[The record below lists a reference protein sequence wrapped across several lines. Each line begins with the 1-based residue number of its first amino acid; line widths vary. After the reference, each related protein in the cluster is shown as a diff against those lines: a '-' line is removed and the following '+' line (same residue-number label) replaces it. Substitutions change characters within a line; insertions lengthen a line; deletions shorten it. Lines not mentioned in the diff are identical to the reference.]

1 MLFCCACWAI
11 AVGALGLGAGHPFPR
26 SQAPAPGGQDA
37 LAPGRQ
43 GPDQQDRV
51 PQSEQALVRQY
62 CVTCHNARART
73 GGLSL
78 EELDP
83 AAAAGHSDVWE
94 KVITKLRGGMM
105 PPVGMPRPGE
115 ATLQG
120 FAASLEQR
128 IDRQALV
135 SPDPGHKPIHRL
147 NRTEYRNAVR
157 DLLALEVDVLDLL
170 PSDDESHGFDNI
182 AGVLRVSSSLLEQ
195 YLTAARRVSSLAVGT
210 DSEVVRLAYRV
221 PPDDS
226 QQDEVDGL
234 GLGTRGGFRVRHNF
248 PQDAEYELAV
258 GLMRNFHGYVT
269 GLEFAHRIEIA
280 IDGEQVFTAQV
291 GGQEDNLASDRNMS
305 AAALAIE
312 KRLTARVR
320 VAAGPHHVGVTFY
333 RRNRASS
340 DEPLQ
345 LHERHH
351 DLQDMNGLPI
361 IDQVTLTGPFNPTGP
376 GDTPSR
382 RRIFTCRPETATA
395 VVRVETARRSA
406 EREGACAQTILTALA
421 QRAYRRPATAGDLD
435 QLMAIYAAG
444 RAEGST
450 FDAGIE
456 QALRLVLASPK
467 FLFRVE
473 TPPAA
478 PGSVSGSTSGSAQP
492 GGVARVSDLEL
503 ASRLSFFLWSS
514 IPDEELLKVAGQGRL
529 DKPAVLQAQVE
540 RMLKDPR
547 SRALVDNFAAQWL
560 RLRNLRSVTPIARDF
575 PNFDNELREA
585 FRIETELFFESIIRD
600 DRSVVDLLNADY
612 TYVNERLAR
621 HYGIPN
627 VYGSHFR
634 RVTVQQEARR
644 GLLGHGSILTV
655 TSYPNRTSPVLRGKW
670 VLENI
675 LGTPPPAPPADVPD
689 LEDNHPGEQAQ
700 SLRARLEAHRRSP
713 NCASCHRVMDPLGF
727 ALENFDGLGQWR
739 EKEPGGA
746 IDPRGQ
752 LADGTPIDGPV
763 ALRKAVLER
772 REMFVRTLTEKLMTY
787 GLGRGLELDDR
798 PLVREVARHAAARDY
813 RWSAIV
819 LGIVR
824 SAPFQMK
831 KALAPA
837 STAPQVATVA
847 AR

>member
-1 MLFCCACWAI
+1 M
-11 AVGALGLGAGHPFPR
+11 
-26 SQAPAPGGQDA
+26 
-37 LAPGRQ
+37 
-43 GPDQQDRV
+43 
-51 PQSEQALVRQY
+51 
-62 CVTCHNARART
+62 
-73 GGLSL
+73 
-78 EELDP
+78 
-83 AAAAGHSDVWE
+83 
-94 KVITKLRGGMM
+94 KLRGGMM
-105 PPVGMPRPGE
+105 PPAGMPRPDE
-115 ATLQG
+115 VTLQG
-120 FAASLEQR
+120 LAASLEQR
-128 IDRQALV
+128 IDGQALI
-135 SPDPGHKPIHRL
+135 SPNPGHKPIHRL

-157 DLLALEVDVLDLL
+157 DLLHLDVDVMELL
-170 PSDDESHGFDNI
+170 PADDESHGFDNI

-210 DSEVVRLAYRV
+210 DAEVVRLSYRV

-234 GLGTRGGFRVRHNF
+234 GLGTRGGLRFRHNF

-258 GLMRNFHGYVT
+258 GLLQNFHGYIT
-269 GLEFAHRIEIA
+269 GLEFAHRVEIE
-280 IDGEQVFTAQV
+280 IDGEQVFVSQV
-291 GGQEDNLASDRNMS
+291 GGDEDLLASDRNMS
-305 AAALAIE
+305 AAALAIHE
-312 KRLTARVR
+312 RLKARVR
-320 VAAGPHHVGVTFY
+320 VAAGPHDVGVTFF
-333 RRNRASS
+333 RRNRAQS

-345 LHERHH
+345 LHELHH

-361 IDQVTLTGPFNPTGP
+361 VEHVAVTGPFNATGP

-382 RRIFTCRPETATA
+382 RQIFTCRPGSTGLTASKTPA
-395 VVRVETARRSA
+395 QAAARRSSQDVQA
-406 EREGACAQTILTALA
+406 SEDGCAQTILKGLA
-421 QRAYRRPATAGDLD
+421 HRAYRRPVTADDLD
-435 QLMAIYAAG
+435 PLMELYEAA

-478 PGSVSGSTSGSAQP
+478 TA
-492 GGVARVSDLEL
+492 GGIARVSDLEL

-514 IPDEELLKVAGQGRL
+514 IPDDELLKLAEQGRL
-529 DKPAVLQAQVE
+529 DEPAVLQAQVE
-540 RMLKDPR
+540 RMLRDPK
-547 SRALVDNFAAQWL
+547 SRALVDSFATQWL
-560 RLRNLRSVTPIARDF
+560 RLRNLRSHAPIARDF

-585 FRIETELFFESIIRD
+585 FRIETELFFESIIRE
-600 DRSVVDLLNADY
+600 DRSVLDLLNADY

-634 RVTVQQEARR
+634 RVTVKEEARR
-644 GLLGHGSILTV
+644 GLLGQGSILTV
-655 TSYPNRTSPVLRGKW
+655 TSYPNRTSPVLRGKF

-675 LGTPPPAPPADVPD
+675 LGTPPPPPPPNVPD
-689 LEDNHPGEQAQ
+689 LEENHPGDEARP
-700 SLRARLEAHRRSP
+700 LRARLEAHRKNP
-713 NCASCHRVMDPLGF
+713 TCASCHRVMDPLGL

-746 IDPRGQ
+746 IDPTGQ

-763 ALRKAVLER
+763 ALREAVLKR

-787 GLGRGLELDDR
+787 GLGRGIELDDR
-798 PLVREVARHAAARDY
+798 PLVREVARTAAARDY

-831 KALAPA
+831 KG
-837 STAPQVATVA
+837 
-847 AR
+847 

>member
-1 MLFCCACWAI
+1 MLQMRMRFFFACWI
-11 AVGALGLGAGHPFPR
+11 VAVASLGLRAGDPAAQPQA
-26 SQAPAPGGQDA
+26 QAPGAQA
-37 LAPGRQ
+37 AA
-43 GPDQQDRV
+43 
-51 PQSEQALVRQY
+51 PQSEQALVKQY
-62 CVTCHNARART
+62 CVTCHNARAKM

-83 AAAAGHSDVWE
+83 AAAASHSDLWE
-94 KVITKLRGGMM
+94 KVIMKLRGGMM
-105 PPVGMPRPGE
+105 PPVGMPRPAE
-115 ATLQG
+115 AALQG

-128 IDRQALV
+128 IDGQALT
-135 SPDPGHKPIHRL
+135 SPNPGHKPIHRL

-157 DLLALEVDVLDLL
+157 DLLHLEVDVTDLL
-170 PSDDESHGFDNI
+170 PADDESHGFDNI

-210 DSEVVRLAYRV
+210 DTEVVRLAYRV

-226 QQDEVDGL
+226 QQDEVDGV
-234 GLGTRGGFRVRHNF
+234 GLGTRGGFRFRHNF
-248 PQDAEYELAV
+248 PQDAEYDLAI
-258 GLMRNFHGYVT
+258 GLVQNFHGYIT
-269 GLEFAHRIEIA
+269 GLEFAHRVEIA
-280 IDGEQVFTAQV
+280 IDGEQVFVAQV
-291 GGQEDNLASDRNMS
+291 GGDEDLLASDRNMS
-305 AAALAIE
+305 VAALKIHE
-312 KRLTARVR
+312 RLKSRVR
-320 VAAGPHHVGVTFY
+320 VKAGPHDVGVTFF
-333 RRNRASS
+333 RRNRAQS

-361 IDQVTLTGPFNPTGP
+361 VEQVTLTGPFDATGP

-382 RRIFTCRPETATA
+382 RRIFACRPPASATA
-395 VVRVETARRSA
+395 PAGSRRSSQDIQA
-406 EREGACAQTILTALA
+406 SEDGCARTILTTLA
-421 QRAYRRPATAGDLD
+421 HRAYRRPVTADDLAP
-435 QLMAIYAAG
+435 LMELYEAA
-444 RAEGST
+444 RKDGST

-478 PGSVSGSTSGSAQP
+478 SRAEP
-492 GGVARVSDLEL
+492 VSDLEL

-514 IPDEELLKVAGQGRL
+514 IPDDELLKVAEQGRL
-529 DKPAVLQAQVE
+529 DEPAVLQAQVE

-547 SRALVDNFAAQWL
+547 SRALVDSFASQWL
-560 RLRNLRSVTPIARDF
+560 RLRNLRSHTPIARDF

-585 FRIETELFFESIIRD
+585 FRIETELFFESIIRE
-600 DRSVVDLLNADY
+600 DRSVLDLLNADY

-634 RVTVQQEARR
+634 RVTVTQDARR
-644 GLLGHGSILTV
+644 GLLGQGSILTV

-670 VLENI
+670 VLENL

-689 LEDNHPGEQAQ
+689 IEENQPGEDAR
-700 SLRARLEAHRRSP
+700 SLRARLEAHRRNP
-713 NCASCHRVMDPLGF
+713 TCASCHRVMDPLGF

-746 IDPRGQ
+746 IDPTGQ

-763 ALRKAVLER
+763 ALRKAVLAR

-787 GLGRGLELDDR
+787 GLGRGMELDDR
-798 PLVREVARHAAARDY
+798 PLVREVARKAAARDY

-831 KALAPA
+831 KAPAPD
-837 STAPQVATVA
+837 APQAAAVA
-847 AR
+847 AH

>member
-1 MLFCCACWAI
+1 MRRASMLFFCACWVV
-11 AVGALGLGAGHPFPR
+11 AVASLGLRAGHPPAQP
-26 SQAPAPGGQDA
+26 QAGAPGTQGE
-37 LAPGRQ
+37 APDRQ
-43 GPDQQDRV
+43 GVGKDAA
-51 PQSEQALVRQY
+51 PQSEQALVKQY
-62 CVTCHNARART
+62 CVSCHNARALT

-78 EELDP
+78 ERLDP
-83 AAAAGHSDVWE
+83 AAAASHSDIWE
-94 KVITKLRGGMM
+94 KVILKLRGGMM
-105 PPVGMPRPGE
+105 PPVGMPRPAE
-115 ATLQG
+115 ATLQR

-128 IDRQALV
+128 IDAQALI

-147 NRTEYRNAVR
+147 NRTEYGNAVR
-157 DLLALEVDVLDLL
+157 DLLHLEVDVMDLL
-170 PSDDESHGFDNI
+170 PADDESHGFDNI

-195 YLTAARRVSSLAVGT
+195 YLAAARRVSSLAVGT
-210 DSEVVRLAYRV
+210 DTEVVRRAYRV

-234 GLGTRGGFRVRHNF
+234 GLGTRGGLRFRHNF
-248 PQDAEYELAV
+248 PQDAEYELAI
-258 GLMRNFHGYVT
+258 GLMRNFHGYIT
-269 GLEFAHRIEIA
+269 GLEFAHRVEIA
-280 IDGEQVFTAQV
+280 IDGEQVFVAHV
-291 GGQEDNLASDRNMS
+291 GGEEDNLASDRNMS
-305 AAALAIE
+305 AAAEVIHE
-312 KRLTARVR
+312 RLKARVR
-320 VAAGPHHVGVTFY
+320 VAAGPHDVGVTFF
-333 RRNRASS
+333 RRNRAPS

-361 IDQVTLTGPFNPTGP
+361 IEQVTVTGPFDPTGP

-382 RRIFTCRPETATA
+382 RRIFTCRPEADPA
-395 VVRVETARRSA
+395 LARRSA
-406 EREGACAQTILTALA
+406 EREVGCARTILTALA
-421 QRAYRRPATAGDLD
+421 QRAYRRPATADDLAP
-435 QLMAIYAAG
+435 LMELYEAA

-473 TPPAA
+473 TPPTAA
-478 PGSVSGSTSGSAQP
+478 
-492 GGVARVSDLEL
+492 GGGERVTDLEL

-514 IPDEELLKVAGQGRL
+514 IPDDELLEVAGQGRL
-529 DKPAVLQAQVE
+529 DEPAVLQAQVE
-540 RMLKDPR
+540 RMLRDPR
-547 SRALVDNFAAQWL
+547 SRALVDSFATQWL
-560 RLRNLRSVTPIARDF
+560 RLRNLRSHSPIARDF

-585 FRIETELFFESIIRD
+585 FRTETELFFGSIIRE
-600 DRSVVDLLNADY
+600 DRSVLDLLNADY

-634 RVTVQQEARR
+634 RVRVEQEARR

-675 LGTPPPAPPADVPD
+675 LGTPPPAPPPDVPD
-689 LEDNHPGEQAQ
+689 LEENQPGDEAR
-700 SLRARLEAHRRSP
+700 SLRARLEEHRRNP
-713 NCASCHRVMDPLGF
+713 TCASCHRVMDPLGL

-746 IDPRGQ
+746 INPRGQ

-763 ALRKAVLER
+763 ALRNAVLER
-772 REMFVRTLTEKLMTY
+772 REMFVRALTEKLMTY
-787 GLGRGLELDDR
+787 ALGRGIELDDK
-798 PLVREVARHAAARDY
+798 PLVRTVVRQAAARDY

-831 KALAPA
+831 KAPAPA
-837 STAPQVATVA
+837 PDTQQVAT
-847 AR
+847 RGSSK

>member
-1 MLFCCACWAI
+1 MLFFCACWVV
-11 AVGALGLGAGHPFPR
+11 AVASLGLGAGHQSARPQAPGPR
-26 SQAPAPGGQDA
+26 SQGAA
-37 LAPGRQ
+37 
-43 GPDQQDRV
+43 
-51 PQSEQALVRQY
+51 PQSEQALVKQY
-62 CVTCHNARART
+62 CVSCHNARALT

-78 EELDP
+78 EGLDP
-83 AAAAGHSDVWE
+83 AAAASHSDVWE
-94 KVITKLRGGMM
+94 KVIMKLRGGMM
-105 PPVGMPRPGE
+105 PPVGMPRPDE
-115 ATLQG
+115 PTLQG

-128 IDRQALV
+128 IDAQALI

-147 NRTEYRNAVR
+147 NRTEYGNAVR
-157 DLLALEVDVLDLL
+157 DLLDLEVDVMDLL
-170 PSDDESHGFDNI
+170 PADDESYGFDNI

-210 DSEVVRLAYRV
+210 DTEVVRLAYRV

-234 GLGTRGGFRVRHNF
+234 GLGTRGGLRFRHNF
-248 PQDAEYELAV
+248 PQDAEYELAI
-258 GLMRNFHGYVT
+258 GLMRNFHGYIT
-269 GLEFAHRIEIA
+269 GLEFAHRVEIA

-291 GGQEDNLASDRNMS
+291 GGPADNLASDRNMS
-305 AAALAIE
+305 AAADAIHE
-312 KRLTARVR
+312 RLKARVR
-320 VAAGPHHVGVTFY
+320 VAAGPHDVGVTFF
-333 RRNRASS
+333 RRNRAQS

-361 IDQVTLTGPFNPTGP
+361 IEQVTVTGPFDPTGA

-382 RRIFTCRPETATA
+382 RRIFTCRPETP
-395 VVRVETARRSA
+395 AREA
-406 EREGACAQTILTALA
+406 ACARTILTALA
-421 QRAYRRPATAGDLD
+421 HRAYRRPVTAGDLD
-435 QLMAIYAAG
+435 PLMELYAAG

-456 QALRLVLASPK
+456 QALRLILASPK

-478 PGSVSGSTSGSAQP
+478 A
-492 GGVARVSDLEL
+492 GGVARVTDLEL

-514 IPDEELLKVAGQGRL
+514 IPDDELLRVAEQGRL
-529 DKPAVLQAQVE
+529 DQPAVLQAQVE
-540 RMLKDPR
+540 RMLRDPR
-547 SRALVDNFAAQWL
+547 SRALVDSFATQWL
-560 RLRNLRSVTPIARDF
+560 RLRNLRSHTPIARDF

-585 FRIETELFFESIIRD
+585 FRTETGLFFGSIIRE
-600 DRSVVDLLNADY
+600 DRSVLDLLNADY
-612 TYVNERLAR
+612 TYLNERLAR

-644 GLLGHGSILTV
+644 GLLGQGSILTV

-689 LEDNHPGEQAQ
+689 LEENQPGDEAR
-700 SLRARLEAHRRSP
+700 SLRARLEAHRRNP
-713 NCASCHRVMDPLGF
+713 TCASCHRVMDPLGL

-739 EKEPGGA
+739 DKEPGGA
-746 IDPRGQ
+746 INPTGQ
-752 LADGTPIDGPV
+752 LADGTPVDGPV
-763 ALRKAVLER
+763 ALRNALLER
-772 REMFVRTLTEKLMTY
+772 REMFVRALTEKLMTY
-787 GLGRGLELDDR
+787 ALGRGIELDDK
-798 PLVREVARHAAARDY
+798 PLVRSVARAAAARDY

-831 KALAPA
+831 KAPAPVPDA
-837 STAPQVATVA
+837 RQVAAVA
-847 AR
+847 AH

>member
-1 MLFCCACWAI
+1 MRRAMLFFCACWVV
-11 AVGALGLGAGHPFPR
+11 AVGSLGLRAGHPVAEP
-26 SQAPAPGGQDA
+26 QAPAPGRQDVA
-37 LAPGRQ
+37 
-43 GPDQQDRV
+43 
-51 PQSEQALVRQY
+51 PQSEQELVKQY
-62 CVTCHNARART
+62 CVACHNARART

-78 EELDP
+78 EGLDP
-83 AAAAGHSDVWE
+83 AAAAGQADVWE

-105 PPVGMPRPGE
+105 PPGGMPRPDE
-115 ATLQG
+115 TTLRA

-128 IDRQALV
+128 IDRQALI
-135 SPDPGHKPIHRL
+135 SPNPGHKPIHRL

-157 DLLALEVDVLDLL
+157 DLLHLEVDVVDLL
-170 PSDDESHGFDNI
+170 PADDESHGFDNI

-195 YLTAARRVSSLAVGT
+195 YLTAARRVSSLAAGT
-210 DSEVVRLAYRV
+210 DTEVVRLAYRV

-234 GLGTRGGFRVRHNF
+234 GLGTRGGFRFRHNF
-248 PQDAEYELAV
+248 PQDAEYELAI
-258 GLMRNFHGYVT
+258 GIMRNFHGYMT
-269 GLEFAHRIEIA
+269 GLEFAHRVEIA
-280 IDGEQVFTAQV
+280 IDGDQVFSAQV
-291 GGQEDNLASDRNMS
+291 GGPEDNLASDRNMS
-305 AAALAIE
+305 AAADAIHE
-312 KRLTARVR
+312 RLKARVR
-320 VAAGPHHVGVTFY
+320 IAAGPHDVGVTFF
-333 RRNRASS
+333 RRNRAPS

-351 DLQDMNGLPI
+351 DLQDMNGLPL
-361 IDQVTLTGPFNPTGP
+361 IDQVTVTGPFNPTGP

-382 RRIFTCRPETATA
+382 RRIFTCRPTTRAQELGC
-395 VVRVETARRSA
+395 AR
-406 EREGACAQTILTALA
+406 TILTSLA
-421 QRAYRRPATAGDLD
+421 QRAYRRPVTADDLAP
-435 QLMAIYAAG
+435 LMELYEAA
-444 RAEGST
+444 RAEGGT
-450 FDAGIE
+450 FDSGVE
-456 QALRLVLASPK
+456 QSLRLILASPK

-478 PGSVSGSTSGSAQP
+478 
-492 GGVARVSDLEL
+492 GGVSRVSDLEL

-514 IPDEELLKVAGQGRL
+514 IPDDELLGLAQQGRL
-529 DKPAVLQAQVE
+529 DEPAVLQAQVE
-540 RMLKDPR
+540 RMLRDPR
-547 SRALVDNFAAQWL
+547 SRALVDSFATQWL
-560 RLRNLRSVTPIARDF
+560 RLRNLRSHTPIARDF
-575 PNFDNELREA
+575 PDFDNELREA
-585 FRIETELFFESIIRD
+585 FRIETELFFETMIRE

-634 RVTVQQEARR
+634 RVAVKQDARR

-675 LGTPPPAPPADVPD
+675 FGTPPPAPPADVPD
-689 LEDNHPGEQAQ
+689 LEDNHPGEEAR
-700 SLRARLEAHRRSP
+700 SLRARLEAHRRSAT
-713 NCASCHRVMDPLGF
+713 CASCHRVMDPLGL

-746 IDPRGQ
+746 IDPTGQ

-763 ALRKAVLER
+763 ALRRAVLER

-787 GLGRGLELDDR
+787 GLGRGIELDDR
-798 PLVREVARHAAARDY
+798 PIVREVARNAAARDY
-813 RWSAIV
+813 RGSAIV

-831 KALAPA
+831 KAPAPDA
-837 STAPQVATVA
+837 RLVATVA
-847 AR
+847 AREGTPSKRSGRR

>member
-1 MLFCCACWAI
+1 MRRASLFFFACWVV
-11 AVGALGLGAGHPFPR
+11 AVASLGLRAGQSAQP
-26 SQAPAPGGQDA
+26 QAPAPGGQRVA
-37 LAPGRQ
+37 AGNQAPA
-43 GPDQQDRV
+43 
-51 PQSEQALVRQY
+51 PQSEQALVKQY
-62 CVTCHNARART
+62 CVTCHNARTQT

-78 EELDP
+78 EALDP
-83 AAAAGHSDVWE
+83 AATASHSDVWE
-94 KVITKLRGGMM
+94 KVIMKLRGGMM
-105 PPVGMPRPGE
+105 PPVGMPRPAE

-128 IDRQALV
+128 IDAQALT
-135 SPDPGHKPIHRL
+135 SPDPGHKPIHRF

-157 DLLALEVDVLDLL
+157 DLLDLEVDVMDLL
-170 PSDDESHGFDNI
+170 PADDESHGFDNI

-210 DSEVVRLAYRV
+210 DTEVVRLAYRV

-234 GLGTRGGFRVRHNF
+234 GLGTRGGLRFRHNF
-248 PQDAEYELAV
+248 PHDAEYELAI
-258 GLMRNFHGYVT
+258 GLMRNFHGYIT
-269 GLEFAHRIEIA
+269 GLEFAHRVEIA
-280 IDGEQVFTAQV
+280 IDGEQVFSAQV
-291 GGQEDNLASDRNMS
+291 GGPADNLASDRNMS
-305 AAALAIE
+305 AAAEAIHE
-312 KRLTARVR
+312 RLKARVR
-320 VAAGPHHVGVTFY
+320 VAAGPHDVGVTFF
-333 RRNRASS
+333 RRNRAQS

-361 IDQVTLTGPFNPTGP
+361 VEQVTLTGPFNPTGP

-382 RRIFTCRPETATA
+382 RRIFTCRPSTSAQEASC
-395 VVRVETARRSA
+395 AR
-406 EREGACAQTILTALA
+406 TILTGLA
-421 QRAYRRPATAGDLD
+421 RRAYRRPVTADDLD
-435 QLMAIYAAG
+435 PLMELYEAA

-450 FDAGIE
+450 FDARIE

-473 TPPAA
+473 TPPATA
-478 PGSVSGSTSGSAQP
+478 R
-492 GGVARVSDLEL
+492 GVAPISDLEL

-514 IPDEELLKVAGQGRL
+514 IPDEDLLRLAEQGRL
-529 DKPAVLQAQVE
+529 DEPAVLQAQVE
-540 RMLKDPR
+540 RMLKDPK
-547 SRALVDNFAAQWL
+547 SRALVDSFATQWL
-560 RLRNLRSVTPIARDF
+560 RLRNLRSHSPIAHDF

-585 FRIETELFFESIIRD
+585 FRIETELFFGSIIRE
-600 DRSVVDLLNADY
+600 DRSVLDLLNADY

-634 RVTVQQEARR
+634 RVTVKQDARR
-644 GLLGHGSILTV
+644 GLLGQGSILTV

-675 LGTPPPAPPADVPD
+675 LGTPPPSPPQDVPD
-689 LEDNHPGEQAQ
+689 IEENHPGQEAR
-700 SLRARLEAHRRSP
+700 SLRARLEAHRRNP
-713 NCASCHRVMDPLGF
+713 TCASCHRVMDPLGF

-746 IDPRGQ
+746 IDPTGQ

-763 ALRKAVLER
+763 ALRKAVLAR

-787 GLGRGLELDDR
+787 GLGRGMELGDR
-798 PLVREVARHAAARDY
+798 PLVRAIARDAAARDY

-831 KALAPA
+831 KAQESATLAA
-837 STAPQVATVA
+837 S
-847 AR
+847 R

>member
-1 MLFCCACWAI
+1 MRRGSMLFFCACWIVA
-11 AVGALGLGAGHPFPR
+11 AASLGVRAGHPSARP
-26 SQAPAPGGQDA
+26 QTPARGQDVA
-37 LAPGRQ
+37 
-43 GPDQQDRV
+43 
-51 PQSEQALVRQY
+51 PQSEQAIVKQY
-62 CVTCHNARART
+62 CVSCHNARALT

-78 EELDP
+78 EGLDP
-83 AAAAGHSDVWE
+83 AAASSHSDVWE
-94 KVITKLRGGMM
+94 QVIMKLRGGMM
-105 PPVGMPRPGE
+105 PPVGMPRPDE
-115 ATLQG
+115 AILQR

-128 IDRQALV
+128 IDRQALL

-157 DLLALEVDVLDLL
+157 DLLDLEVDVMDLL
-170 PSDDESHGFDNI
+170 PADDESHGFDNI

-210 DSEVVRLAYRV
+210 DTEVVRLAYRV

-234 GLGTRGGFRVRHNF
+234 GLGTRGGLRFRHNF
-248 PQDAEYELAV
+248 PQDAEYELAIS
-258 GLMRNFHGYVT
+258 LMRNFHGYIT
-269 GLEFAHRIEIA
+269 GLEFAHRLEIA
-280 IDGEQVFTAQV
+280 IDGEQVFSAQV
-291 GGQEDNLASDRNMS
+291 GGPEDNLASDRNMS
-305 AAALAIE
+305 AAALAIHE
-312 KRLTARVR
+312 RLKARVR
-320 VAAGPHHVGVTFY
+320 VAAGPHDVGVTFF
-333 RRNRASS
+333 RRNHAAS

-361 IDQVTLTGPFNPTGP
+361 VEQVTVTGPFDPTGA

-382 RRIFTCRPETATA
+382 RRIFTCRPGSTPPSAGE
-395 VVRVETARRSA
+395 ARA
-406 EREGACAQTILTALA
+406 QGAACARTILTTVAR
-421 QRAYRRPATAGDLD
+421 RAYRRPVTADDLAP
-435 QLMAIYAAG
+435 LMELYEAA

-456 QALRLVLASPK
+456 QALRLILASPK

-478 PGSVSGSTSGSAQP
+478 AGRVGP
-492 GGVARVSDLEL
+492 VSDLEL

-514 IPDEELLKVAGQGRL
+514 IPDEELLKLAEQGRL
-529 DKPAVLQAQVE
+529 DEPAVLQAQVE
-540 RMLKDPR
+540 RMLSDPR
-547 SRALVDNFAAQWL
+547 SRALVDGFASQWL
-560 RLRNLRSVTPIARDF
+560 RLRNLRSHSPIARDF
-575 PNFDNELREA
+575 PDFDNELREA
-585 FRIETELFFESIIRD
+585 FRIETELFFESIIRE
-600 DRSVVDLLNADY
+600 DRSVLDLLNADY
-612 TYVNERLAR
+612 TYLNERLAR
-621 HYGIPN
+621 HYGIPD

-634 RVTVQQEARR
+634 RVPVKQPARR
-644 GLLGHGSILTV
+644 GLLGQGSILTV

-675 LGTPPPAPPADVPD
+675 LGTPPPAPPPNVPD
-689 LEDNHPGEQAQ
+689 LEENHPGAEAR
-700 SLRARLEAHRRSP
+700 SLRVRLETHRRSP
-713 NCASCHRVMDPLGF
+713 TCASCHRVMDPLGL

-763 ALRKAVLER
+763 ALREAVLER

-787 GLGRGLELDDR
+787 GLGRGIELGDR
-798 PLVREVARHAAARDY
+798 PLVREVARNAAARDY

-831 KALAPA
+831 KAQESATPA
-837 STAPQVATVA
+837 AS
-847 AR
+847 R

>member
-1 MLFCCACWAI
+1 MRRASMLFFGVCWI
-11 AVGALGLGAGHPFPR
+11 VAVASLGLRAGYPSAQP
-26 SQAPAPGGQDA
+26 QAPASGGQRVAPGGQRV
-37 LAPGRQ
+37 APGEQRVGKDAAPRFLLRQ
-43 GPDQQDRV
+43 EATAGQA
-51 PQSEQALVRQY
+51 EQGLVKQY
-62 CVTCHNARART
+62 CVTCHNARALT

-78 EELDP
+78 EGLDP

-94 KVITKLRGGMM
+94 KVIMKLRGGMM
-105 PPVGMPRPGE
+105 PPVGMPRPDE

-120 FAASLEQR
+120 LAASLEQR
-128 IDRQALV
+128 IDGEALI

-147 NRTEYRNAVR
+147 NRTEYGNAVR
-157 DLLALEVDVLDLL
+157 DLLGLEVDVMDLL
-170 PSDDESHGFDNI
+170 PPDDESHGSDNI

-210 DSEVVRLAYRV
+210 DAEVVRLAYRV

-234 GLGTRGGFRVRHNF
+234 GLGTRGGFRFRHNF
-248 PQDAEYELAV
+248 PQDAEYELVIA
-258 GLMRNFHGYVT
+258 LMRNFHGYIT
-269 GLEFAHRIEIA
+269 GLEFAHRVEIS

-291 GGQEDNLASDRNMS
+291 GGLEDNLASDRNMS
-305 AAALAIE
+305 AAALAIHE
-312 KRLTARVR
+312 RLKARVR
-320 VAAGPHHVGVTFY
+320 IAGGPHDVGVTFF
-333 RRNRASS
+333 RRNHAQS

-361 IDQVTLTGPFNPTGP
+361 IEQVTVTGPFGPTGA

-382 RRIFTCRPETATA
+382 RRIFTCRPG
-395 VVRVETARRSA
+395 SP
-406 EREGACAQTILTALA
+406 AQEASCSRTILTALA
-421 QRAYRRPATAGDLD
+421 RRAYRRPVTANDLD
-435 QLMAIYAAG
+435 PPMEIYAAA
-444 RAEGST
+444 RAEGSP

-473 TPPAA
+473 KPPAA
-478 PGSVSGSTSGSAQP
+478 V
-492 GGVARVSDLEL
+492 GGVEPVSDIEL

-514 IPDEELLKVAGQGRL
+514 IPDDELLRLAEQGRL
-529 DKPAVLQAQVE
+529 DEPAVLQAQVE
-540 RMLKDPR
+540 RMLRDPR

-560 RLRNLRSVTPIARDF
+560 RLRNLRSHTPIARDF

-585 FRIETELFFESIIRD
+585 FRIETELFFGSIIRE
-600 DRSVVDLLNADY
+600 DRSVIDLLNADY

-634 RVTVQQEARR
+634 RVTVKQDARR

-675 LGTPPPAPPADVPD
+675 LGTPPPPPPQDVPD
-689 LEDNHPGEQAQ
+689 IEENHPSQEAR
-700 SLRARLEAHRRSP
+700 SLRARLEAHRRNP
-713 NCASCHRVMDPLGF
+713 TCASCHRVMDPLGF

-746 IDPRGQ
+746 IDPTGQ

-787 GLGRGLELDDR
+787 GLGRGIELADR
-798 PLVREVARHAAARDY
+798 PLVRDVARTAAARDY
-813 RWSAIV
+813 RWSAVV

-831 KALAPA
+831 KVPAPGA
-837 STAPQVATVA
+837 QPVA
-847 AR
+847 AVAAH

>member
-1 MLFCCACWAI
+1 LGIHRASILFFCVCWI
-11 AVGALGLGAGHPFPR
+11 VAVASLGLRAGHPSALP
-26 SQAPAPGGQDA
+26 QAPAPGAQA
-37 LAPGRQ
+37 RT
-43 GPDQQDRV
+43 
-51 PQSEQALVRQY
+51 PQSEQALVKQY
-62 CVTCHNARART
+62 CVTCHNARALT

-78 EELDP
+78 EGLDP
-83 AAAAGHSDVWE
+83 AAAASHSDVWE
-94 KVITKLRGGMM
+94 KVILKVRGGMM
-105 PPVGMPRPGE
+105 PPVGMPRPDE

-128 IDRQALV
+128 IDAQALI

-147 NRTEYRNAVR
+147 NRTEYGNAVR
-157 DLLALEVDVLDLL
+157 DLLDLEVDVMDLL
-170 PSDDESHGFDNI
+170 PPDDESHGFDNI

-210 DSEVVRLAYRV
+210 DAEVVRLAYRV

-234 GLGTRGGFRVRHNF
+234 GLGTRGGFGFRHNF
-248 PQDAEYELAV
+248 PQDAEYELAIA
-258 GLMRNFHGYVT
+258 LMRNFHGYIT
-269 GLEFAHRIEIA
+269 GLEFAHRIEIS
-280 IDGEQVFTAQV
+280 IDGEQVFVAQV
-291 GGQEDNLASDRNMS
+291 GGPADNLASDRNMS
-305 AAALAIE
+305 AAAEAIHE
-312 KRLTARVR
+312 RLKARVR
-320 VAAGPHHVGVTFY
+320 VAAGPHDVGVTFF
-333 RRNRASS
+333 RRNRAQS

-361 IDQVTLTGPFNPTGP
+361 VDQVTLTGPFNATGA

-382 RRIFTCRPETATA
+382 RRIFTCRPETP
-395 VVRVETARRSA
+395 AREA
-406 EREGACAQTILTALA
+406 ACARTILTALA
-421 QRAYRRPATAGDLD
+421 QRAYRRPVTADDLD
-435 QLMAIYAAG
+435 PLMELYAAG

-467 FLFRVE
+467 FLVRVE
-473 TPPAA
+473 KPPAA
-478 PGSVSGSTSGSAQP
+478 V
-492 GGVARVSDLEL
+492 GGVDRVSDLEL

-514 IPDEELLKVAGQGRL
+514 IPDDELLKLAGQGRL
-529 DKPAVLQAQVE
+529 HEPAVLQAQVQ
-540 RMLKDPR
+540 RMLRDPR
-547 SRALVDNFAAQWL
+547 SRALVDSFATQWL
-560 RLRNLRSVTPIARDF
+560 RMRNLRSHDPIARDF

-585 FRIETELFFESIIRD
+585 FRIETELFFGSIIRE
-600 DRSVVDLLNADY
+600 DRSVLDLLNADY

-644 GLLGHGSILTV
+644 GLLGQGSILTV

-689 LEDNHPGEQAQ
+689 LEENQPGDEAR
-700 SLRARLEAHRRSP
+700 SLRARLEAHRRNP
-713 NCASCHRVMDPLGF
+713 TCASCHRVMDPLGL

-739 EKEPGGA
+739 DKEPGGA
-746 IDPRGQ
+746 INPTGQ

-763 ALRKAVLER
+763 ALRNALLER
-772 REMFVRTLTEKLMTY
+772 REVFVRALTEKLMTY
-787 GLGRGLELDDR
+787 ALGRGIELDDK
-798 PLVREVARHAAARDY
+798 PLVRNVAREAAARDY

-831 KALAPA
+831 KAPESAPRAA
-837 STAPQVATVA
+837 S
-847 AR
+847 R